1 MFFTHGIILKNWE
14 FCKSQKMLREIRKRS
29 YKAFLTHFRV
39 SWLLFCEN
47 LTFCSSS
54 IKLNGKPRY
63 IKGFLGVTHR
73 LHSIA
78 LITIFTL
85 HDSSHNTRSR
95 KGDELIMIFSE
106 RLKKEREKRN
116 WSQNDL
122 AEKIHVSR
130 QSVSK
135 WETGKNYPSI
145 EVLINLSDLFQIT
158 VDELLRSDEEL
169 KEKIIRESKQLAFP
183 NWKMFFDIVLLIGA
197 FLLVSKLIIFG
208 LNKFAGTDITI
219 LKSMPVVSNFLPL
232 ALMVIGGIGSDYLK
246 DKYLD

>member
-1 MFFTHGIILKNWE
+1 
-14 FCKSQKMLREIRKRS
+14 
-29 YKAFLTHFRV
+29 
-39 SWLLFCEN
+39 
-47 LTFCSSS
+47 
-54 IKLNGKPRY
+54 
-63 IKGFLGVTHR
+63 
-73 LHSIA
+73 
-78 LITIFTL
+78 
-85 HDSSHNTRSR
+85 
-95 KGDELIMIFSE
+95 MIFSE

-183 NWKMFFDIVLLIGA
+183 KRKIFFDILLLIGA
-197 FLLVSKLIIFG
+197 FLLVSKLIILG

-219 LKSMPVVSNFLPL
+219 LKSMPVLANFLPF

-246 DKYLD
+246 DKYVD